1 VLERPLDRELAE
13 LAFVP
18 VAVGAAAVL
27 QIPADG
33 VVVVAVDR
41 GYAAFLDQR
50 ADLVGVWSVAD
61 QTTPGSRRRRDPGLD
76 PVEYRPEGR
85 QVGVDVGDDRGPCTV
100 KPKCKY

>member
-41 GYAAFLDQR
+41 GYAAFL
-50 ADLVGVWSVAD
+50 G
-61 QTTPGSRRRRDPGLD
+61 QTTPGSRRRRDPGPD